1 MNSNSWMDQLSFT
14 ITFLK
19 ISEVKPHEEIIEKNT
34 SELIKSIKKD
44 GVQIDPVIVD
54 KNTNVALD
62 GMHRIS
68 ALRAIDAKRIMVA
81 KVDYFDEKIKVHRWL
96 RAVRNFSMALL
107 DELKVVFELKKAASQ
122 LEAMQAVDNEK
133 SPIAILVGN
142 VGYFS
147 SLNATGFERF
157 NLIREFDKR
166 IKEYSGIMEK
176 EIEQYL
182 NNGFLILY
190 VKKPEKEE
198 VIKAGLTGT
207 LFPPKS
213 TRHVIPFRPVNL
225 RCPLELLSGKFND
238 QEAYETLARLI
249 ESSPKKVLPPYSIYA
264 GRIYE
269 EELVLYNG

>member
-1 MNSNSWMDQLSFT
+1 LSSNSWTDQLSFT

-34 SELIKSIKKD
+34 SELVKSIKKD

-68 ALRAIDAKRIMVA
+68 ALKAIDAKRIMVA
-81 KVDYFDEKIKVHRWL
+81 KVDYFDEKIKVYRWL
-96 RAVRNFSMALL
+96 RAARNFSTALL
-107 DELKVVFELKKAASQ
+107 DELKVVLELKKASNQ
-122 LEAMQAVDNEK
+122 LEAMQAVDSEK

-142 VGYFS
+142 TGYFS
-147 SLNATGFERF
+147 SLNVTGFERF

-176 EIEQYL
+176 EIEQHL
-182 NNGFLILY
+182 KNGFLILY

-198 VIKAGLTGT
+198 IIKAGITGT

-238 QEAYETLARLI
+238 QEASEILARLI
-249 ESSPKKVLPPYSIYA
+249 GSSPKKVLPPYSMYA

-269 EELVLYNG
+269 EELVLYNP

>member
-1 MNSNSWMDQLSFT
+1 LSSNSWTDQLSFT

-34 SELIKSIKKD
+34 SELVKSIKKD

-68 ALRAIDAKRIMVA
+68 ALKAIDAKRIMVA

-96 RAVRNFSMALL
+96 RAVRNFSTALL
-107 DELKVVFELKKAASQ
+107 DELKVVLELKKASNQ
-122 LEAMQAVDNEK
+122 LEAMQAVDSEK

-142 VGYFS
+142 TGYFS
-147 SLNATGFERF
+147 TLNVTGFERF
-157 NLIREFDKR
+157 NLVREFDKR
-166 IKEYSGIMEK
+166 TKDYSEIMEK
-176 EIEQYL
+176 EIEQHL
-182 NNGFLILY
+182 KNGFLILY

-198 VIKAGLTGT
+198 VIKAGITGT

-238 QEAYETLARLI
+238 QEAYENLARLI
-249 ESSPKKVLPPYSIYA
+249 ESSPKKVLPPHSIYA

-269 EELVLYNG
+269 EELVLYNP